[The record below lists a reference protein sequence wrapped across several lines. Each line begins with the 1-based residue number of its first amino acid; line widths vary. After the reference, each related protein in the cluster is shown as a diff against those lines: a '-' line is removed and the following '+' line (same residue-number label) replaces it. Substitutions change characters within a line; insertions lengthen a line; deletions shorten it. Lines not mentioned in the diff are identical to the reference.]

1 MFSVPSGHSI
11 ITGVGEALRINLII
25 GTLYLYKPLGQRIIT
40 NYDPS
45 VWMILQHTSE
55 SF

>member
-11 ITGVGEALRINLII
+11 ITGVGEALRINNN